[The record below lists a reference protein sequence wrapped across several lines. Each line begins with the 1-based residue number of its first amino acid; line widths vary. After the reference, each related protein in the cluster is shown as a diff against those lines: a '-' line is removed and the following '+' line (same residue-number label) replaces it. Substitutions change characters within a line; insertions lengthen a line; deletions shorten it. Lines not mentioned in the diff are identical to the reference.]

1 MHCDFVCLWVSYF
14 CFVGNLGYKNA
25 SQDLPGNAEASD
37 SPTVA
42 ECYDYANKLV
52 GGNYIL
58 DDNLG
63 DNLYDVLDDEEEAN
77 DFPPN
82 LSEFEAADISIQ
94 PQTTIDKARSD
105 IFQQHK
111 NEYRLIRRMI
121 SEENEAMG
129 GGSEIKAVATLLL
142 GPESHIYRVFQ
153 DQLKMPHHK
162 FSHFMAALFPA
173 CRMNHNISK
182 LWADD
187 DFNTSRYMPPTVFNR
202 VCRLMGECGLSRQFS
217 LRFWEHLENAFSK
230 IWKGTLMLN
239 TCALLN

>member
-1 MHCDFVCLWVSYF
+1 
-14 CFVGNLGYKNA
+14 
-25 SQDLPGNAEASD
+25 
-37 SPTVA
+37 
-42 ECYDYANKLV
+42 
-52 GGNYIL
+52 
-58 DDNLG
+58 
-63 DNLYDVLDDEEEAN
+63 
-77 DFPPN
+77 
-82 LSEFEAADISIQ
+82 
-94 PQTTIDKARSD
+94 
-105 IFQQHK
+105 
-111 NEYRLIRRMI
+111 MI

-202 VCRLMGECGLSRQFS
+202 VCRLMDDCGLLRQFS
-217 LRFWEHLENAFSK
+217 LWFWEHLENAFNTAGLAMDCRVGLRWYFRYDCPISK
-230 IWKGTLMLN
+230 PRPVLGFSSKNQGSFFLRKVKK
-239 TCALLN
+239 